1 MSLRVNMMQQH
12 SWEWFTVSRVTTI
25 AQPSSEGVAGD
36 SPGDVGL
43 HVQLGVLPSQQ
54 AGHVDQ
60 QAVEQLHNTHTRHRV
75 MSVTLDTTHT
85 HTSQGDVCH
94 FRHNTHT
101 HVTG

>member
-1 MSLRVNMMQQH
+1 MMQQH
-12 SWEWFTVSRVTTI
+12 SWEWFTVSRVTTV

-43 HVQLGVLPSQQ
+43 HIQLGVLPSQQ

-75 MSVTLDTTHT
+75 MSVTLDTTHA
-85 HTSQGDVCH
+85 
-94 FRHNTHT
+94 